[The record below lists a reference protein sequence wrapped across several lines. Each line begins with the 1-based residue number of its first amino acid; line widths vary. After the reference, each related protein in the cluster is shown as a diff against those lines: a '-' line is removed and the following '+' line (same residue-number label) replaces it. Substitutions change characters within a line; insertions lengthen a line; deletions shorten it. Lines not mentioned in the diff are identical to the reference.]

1 VQEFVKDPDGR
12 EFGNSFLNRV
22 FYISGD
28 FNDIELYKSLKE
40 KLGHLCLTST
50 KNYLF
55 YLAVPPQFFS
65 KIGLMLGETELLAEE
80 PGNFFRRL
88 VVEKPYGHDLQ
99 SAKELN
105 NTLLSVAKESQIF
118 RIDHFIG
125 KETVQNIFNFRFSN
139 DIFEPIWNRQYIDN
153 VQITV
158 AETLGVEARGRYYD
172 HTGALRDMIPNHLF
186 QVLSFIAM
194 EPPISLTN
202 HQIQEEKAKVIQSIE
217 TLTPEKVLRQT
228 VRGQYGPG
236 EVNSVHA
243 PGYRSEQY
251 VDPHSNTE
259 TYAAL
264 KLHLNNWRWLHV
276 PFYLRTGKRMA
287 AHTSQVNIQFKS
299 DASCLF
305 TAGQKIKSNLLR
317 IFIQPDEGIQLRF
330 NAKVPSYSLLLGQV
344 EMSFKYKDY
353 FGIKPQTGY
362 ETILY
367 ECINGQHMLFKK
379 AKMMEACWEV
389 VQPVLDIW
397 SEQKPTEFPNYAA
410 GTWGPK
416 DADLLLER
424 ERRKWIV

>member
-1 VQEFVKDPDGR
+1 
-12 EFGNSFLNRV
+12 
-22 FYISGD
+22 
-28 FNDIELYKSLKE
+28 
-40 KLGHLCLTST
+40 
-50 KNYLF
+50 
-55 YLAVPPQFFS
+55 
-65 KIGLMLGETELLAEE
+65 MLGETELLAEE